1 MQYIPQIIFAIILI
15 FGIGFFA
22 KNVLRLRR
30 NINLGKDVDVS
41 DNKPQR
47 WKNMAKIALG
57 QTKMVVRPI
66 AGFLH
71 VIVYVGFVIINIE
84 VLEIIIDGL
93 FGTHRIGQKFLSE
106 SIYGF
111 LIGSFEV
118 LAVLVLVS
126 VIIFWIRRNIIKIK
140 RFLSAEMTGW
150 PKSDGNIILY
160 FEVVLMCFFQ
170 PYANY
175 FLINH

>member
-1 MQYIPQIIFAIILI
+1 MAYIPNIIFALLLI
-15 FGIGFFA
+15 VGLGFFA

-30 NINLGKDVDVS
+30 NINLGKDVEVS

-71 VIVYVGFVIINIE
+71 VIVYVGFIVINIE

-93 FGTHRIGQKFLSE
+93 FGTHRIGLKFLNE
-106 SIYGF
+106 GVYGF

-126 VIIFWIRRNIIKIK
+126 VIVFWIRRNGIKIK
-140 RFLSAEMTGW
+140 RF
-150 PKSDGNIILY
+150 
-160 FEVVLMCFFQ
+160 
-170 PYANY
+170 
-175 FLINH
+175 

>member
-1 MQYIPQIIFAIILI
+1 MAYLPQIVFGIILA

-22 KNVLRLRR
+22 KNVRRLSR
-30 NINLGKDVDVS
+30 NIKLGRDVDIS

-71 VIVYVGFVIINIE
+71 IIVYVGFIIINIE

-93 FGTHRIGQKFLSE
+93 FGTHRIGLSILGE
-106 SIYGF
+106 SVYGF
-111 LIGSFEV
+111 LIGSFEI
-118 LAVLVLVS
+118 LAVLVLIA
-126 VIIFWIRRNIIKIK
+126 VIVFWIRRNLVKLK
-140 RFLSAEMTGW
+140 RFLSNEMKGW

-160 FEVVLMCFFQ
+160 FEVVLMCL
-170 PYANY
+170 
-175 FLINH
+175 FLESY